1 MKRLVL
7 AAALVGALALAG
19 CGSSSSSSSA
29 PATGATA
36 PTGGTTAG
44 TVPGTTVG
52 TTRVPGSTP
61 PGSTV
66 KGTGPFCAQLQKVDD
81 QSKANKTA
89 GGTTTPAQ
97 MNAFVAE
104 LGTLGSLAPSELQ
117 APIKT
122 LAQTLL
128 RLAALGDSQ
137 QDAAEAI
144 TIVSSPEV
152 QDAGA
157 AVESAGKSLCG
168 IDIDITGGST
178 TSTSSSTV
186 PGGASGTGAG
196 YDCSQIT
203 PSFESQKSDPT
214 SIYAVKRGMCTAAV
228 TGAWGPAVFSGA
240 GWTSSGSDPASWQVV
255 VYTNG
260 TVAPDFTADDA
271 LSVCRSM
278 ATYLGSVGSG
288 ASEISIG
295 TGASGGSSDSA
306 TVLASKSA
314 TGSCTAA

>member
-1 MKRLVL
+1 VKRLVL
-7 AAALVGALALAG
+7 AAVLVGALALTG

-29 PATGATA
+29 PSTNATA
-36 PTGGTTAG
+36 SGGTAPG

-81 QSKANKTA
+81 QSKANKAA
-89 GGTTTPAQ
+89 GGTTTPAE

-137 QDAAEAI
+137 EDAAEAI
-144 TIVSSPEV
+144 TIVTSPDV
-152 QDAGA
+152 QDASA

-168 IDIDITGGST
+168 IDINITGGST
-178 TSTSSSTV
+178 GPTSSSTV
-186 PGGASGTGAG
+186 PGGAAGTGAG
-196 YDCSQIT
+196 YDCSKIT
-203 PSFESQKSDPT
+203 SSFESQKSDPT
-214 SIYAVKRGMCTAAV
+214 SIYAVKLGMCTAAPSG
-228 TGAWGPAVFSGA
+228 TWGSAVFSGA

-255 VYTNG
+255 VYTDG
-260 TVAPDFTADDA
+260 TVAPNFTADDA
-271 LSVCRSM
+271 VAVCRSM

-295 TGASGGSSDSA
+295 TGASSGSFDSA

-314 TGSCTAA
+314 TGSCTAT